1 MVDNGFGVCG
11 AVRVVSGQGS
21 GATSLLGDLVTVD
34 RSAESD
40 QGLWGTAAS
49 GVSRVFVAFAE
60 GDCRMTRPDWSPSEI
75 DLTRASAARI
85 YDYNLGGS
93 HNFAVDREVADRI
106 NRAMPDF
113 AGLQRANRAFLRRAV
128 KFIVNAGIRQLVD
141 LGSGIPTVG
150 NVHEIAQGVAPES
163 RVVYVDIDSVAV
175 IHSNAILK
183 GNDRAA
189 AIQANVR
196 DVDQILATPTLRSL
210 IDFSQPTA
218 VLMASVLHYIPDDD
232 EALGVVRTFR
242 DVMSAGSYLMIS
254 HGTLEGSTS
263 DEIQAGV
270 QAGNAN
276 EVSVTMRSRAE
287 IIRMF
292 EGFDILEPGVVFT
305 PQWRPD
311 SPDDEFGNRP
321 DRSAVYAAVGRKR

>member
-1 MVDNGFGVCG
+1 
-11 AVRVVSGQGS
+11 
-21 GATSLLGDLVTVD
+21 
-34 RSAESD
+34 
-40 QGLWGTAAS
+40 
-49 GVSRVFVAFAE
+49 
-60 GDCRMTRPDWSPSEI
+60 MTRPDWSPSEI